1 MNKAERFKRLVCT
14 EVIRKDLRSSSVRAA
29 GVTWAAGVADFVL
42 RVGSTAVLARLVLP
56 EHFGLVMMVMA
67 VTAIADQFRDLGLST
82 VTVQRKE
89 ISHEE
94 ITNLFWVNAL
104 AGTVIALIVC
114 AFSPL
119 ISAYYKDPRLTVITC
134 ILASNFVF
142 GGLMVQHQALLA
154 RVLKLG
160 HSAAVRVLASLIS
173 TLLAVLL
180 AWKGYGYWALVWKEV
195 TRSLLL
201 AVGMWF
207 CFRWIPG
214 LPSRRTDVR
223 GLLGFGAH
231 LSAANILSSVSSGID
246 RFLLG
251 RFWGASPVAVYRQAF
266 QLLVAPIDQLVSPI
280 YQVTQP
286 GLSMLQTEAAR
297 YRRFYQKVLTL
308 VCVAT
313 MPLSLFVAVY
323 SAEITRIVLGR
334 KWLGVAPLLMILSFD
349 GFVKQA
355 IGSTAFILVTRG
367 RSKAYLGLTML
378 HNAALVLLMCVG
390 VRWGVKGIALAEV
403 ATTYL
408 LIGPRLYYSLKDSP
422 ISLHAFFGT
431 IAPPAIAS
439 IVMAIVLAILHQAL
453 PPFGA
458 PAFLAIGS
466 VIGPVMFVGVWALLP
481 GGKTEM
487 LALFLDIRSALQ
499 KRRAPTATG
508 LAVPVPIERPAS
520 ADPFS
525 VLVHPE

>member
-1 MNKAERFKRLVCT
+1 
-14 EVIRKDLRSSSVRAA
+14 
-29 GVTWAAGVADFVL
+29 
-42 RVGSTAVLARLVLP
+42 
-56 EHFGLVMMVMA
+56 MMVTA
-67 VTAIADQFRDLGLST
+67 VTAVADQFRDLGLST

-89 ISHEE
+89 ITHEE
-94 ITNLFWVNAL
+94 ITNLFWINAL
-104 AGTVIALIVC
+104 AGTLIALVVC
-114 AFSPL
+114 AVSPL
-119 ISAYYKDPRLTVITC
+119 ISAYYKDARLTVITC

-154 RVLKLG
+154 RVLKLS
-160 HSAAVRVLASLIS
+160 HSAAIRVLASLIS

-180 AWKGYGYWALVWKEV
+180 AWKGFGYWALVWKEV

-214 LPSRRTDVR
+214 LPSRRTDVW

-231 LSAANILSSVSSGID
+231 LSAANIVSSISGGID

-251 RFWGASPVAVYRQAF
+251 RFWGATPVAIYRQAF
-266 QLLVAPIDQLVSPI
+266 QLLVAPIDQLVSPV

-286 GLSMLQTEAAR
+286 GLSMLQTEAER

-334 KWLGVAPLLMILSFD
+334 KCLAVAPLHMILSFD
-349 GFVKQA
+349 GFIRQA
-355 IGSTAFILVTRG
+355 VGSAAFVLITRG
-367 RSKAYLGLTML
+367 RSKSYLGLTML
-378 HNAALVLLMCVG
+378 HNATLVLLMCVG
-390 VRWGVKGIALAEV
+390 VRWGAKGITLAEV

-408 LIGPRLYYSLKDSP
+408 LIGPRLFYSFKDSP
-422 ISLHAFFGT
+422 ITLRAFFGT
-431 IAPPAIAS
+431 IGPPAIAS
-439 IVMAIVLAILHQAL
+439 IVMAVVLAVVHQAL
-453 PPFGA
+453 PPLGA
-458 PAFLAIGS
+458 PAFLAIGT
-466 VIGPVMFVGVWALLP
+466 FVGAVTFLGIWALLP

-499 KRRAPTATG
+499 RRRQSTTAT
-508 LAVPVPIERPAS
+508 LAVPFPTEPA
-520 ADPFS
+520 AANPVS
-525 VLVHPE
+525 VLVPPE